1 MAPSRTV
8 RAQTGRTH
16 LLRLLDA
23 LDHAGRE
30 GLSPAEAAHEG
41 LPPARAIDALL
52 RHNRLT
58 WHDLLPRH
66 PTLAKICGRFGSD
79 FPGERE
85 AAWRHAV
92 RELIR
97 RHDSWPTAIVLPAT
111 LAPPPPRD
119 DDAPMPV
126 PATPPVFYEP
136 RKRREAPAPEGD
148 WLTTIR
154 GLLQRGGWRTEAE
167 RDLLHDLERMALAG
181 DPLADAH
188 RALVRDIWWLAELA
202 DPGWAGSRALV
213 VLGGVVY

>member
-1 MAPSRTV
+1 MPGS
-8 RAQTGRTH
+8 QTGRTQTGRTY

-23 LDHAGRE
+23 LEHASRE
-30 GLSPAEAAHEG
+30 GLPPAEAAQEG

-58 WHDLLPRH
+58 WHDLLPHH

-79 FPGERE
+79 YPGEWE

-92 RELIR
+92 RELHR
-97 RHDSWPTAIVLPAT
+97 RHDSWPTAVVLPAM
-111 LAPPPPRD
+111 LAPPRPGD
-119 DDAPMPV
+119 DDAPPPA

-136 RKRREAPAPEGD
+136 RKRREAPAPDGD

-154 GLLQRGGWRTEAE
+154 GLLQRAAWRTGGE
-167 RDLLHDLERMALAG
+167 RDLLHDMERVALGGG
-181 DPLADAH
+181 DLAAAH
-188 RALVRDIWWLAELA
+188 RAVVRDIWWHAELA

-213 VLGGVVY
+213 VVGAAV